1 MMKKKILS
9 LCMVAIMLNISVES
23 YAYSLNNIQ
32 LATNSDSTST
42 PSEGGG
48 PSSGGGEAEQP
59 PSAPPDGSN
68 SGDSAQPPSSSGG
81 STGAGGAGG
90 STTAPNTPL
99 PNKGGSN
106 SVELDGGIGEWGPDK
121 DKNLPNFNGTEGSEK
136 PDVDNALQEG
146 QYFTISATVPL
157 GMEFLIKNKDKHGF
171 STEGIFISPYYKV
184 INNGSHTLKV
194 HFESFEYATS
204 SSNKTSGLIQ
214 EELEK
219 VTILIDEDPMKNVE
233 QINSIWKNIWKV
245 IENNE
250 IIGQKLRHAIY
261 QVKFRSSMLPL
272 YNILTHTIEF
282 RKENLQLQE
291 KYDNMHNKIDNILN
305 QAKKELSADEYDL
318 LKMSYE
324 QAKNFAMYKDVMGA
338 VDGKLIPFWFGIHD
352 EIREILRKSNSSM
365 PIRSVGQ
372 AGMFYYLVW
381 YLPTDLKAI
390 VMTPDFTDFSLED
403 L

>member
-9 LCMVAIMLNISVES
+9 LCMVAIMLNFSVES

-81 STGAGGAGG
+81 STGTGGAGG

-99 PNKGGSN
+99 ENKGGSN

-136 PDVDNALQEG
+136 PDVDNELQEG

-157 GMEFLIKNKDKHGF
+157 NMEFLIKNENENGSSPNGK
-171 STEGIFISPYYKV
+171 FITPYYKV
-184 INNGSHTLKV
+184 INNGSHKLKV

-204 SSNKTSGLIQ
+204 STTKTSDLLK
-214 EELEK
+214 EELE
-219 VTILIDEDPMKNVE
+219 
-233 QINSIWKNIWKV
+233 
-245 IENNE
+245 
-250 IIGQKLRHAIY
+250 
-261 QVKFRSSMLPL
+261 PL
-272 YNILTHTIEF
+272 YVVSQPEKNNNMVEMKLNLTYDRPSNSYLKRIDLIPTNSPTITS
-282 RKENLQLQE
+282 R
-291 KYDNMHNKIDNILN
+291 
-305 QAKKELSADEYDL
+305 L
-318 LKMSYE
+318 LKSKKTNEEMLGELDPNE
-324 QAKNFAMYKDVMGA
+324 QARLYYGSDLWESPKSENVTKGVEANFNLKLAFSIE
-338 VDGKLIPFWFGIHD
+338 GKTTETNQPSGSPGD
-352 EIREILRKSNSSM
+352 
-365 PIRSVGQ
+365 
-372 AGMFYYLVW
+372 
-381 YLPTDLKAI
+381 T
-390 VMTPDFTDFSLED
+390 TPDTSPSQPPSAPTPSQPSNGTTSGDTSQSSQGSSTQGQQPNGDTSSEAQNPAGNGQQGQTN
-403 L
+403 

>member
-9 LCMVAIMLNISVES
+9 LCMVAIMLNFSVES

-81 STGAGGAGG
+81 STGTGGAGG

-99 PNKGGSN
+99 ENKGGSN

-136 PDVDNALQEG
+136 PDVDNELQEG

-157 GMEFLIKNKDKHGF
+157 NMEFLIKNENENGSSPNGK
-171 STEGIFISPYYKV
+171 FITPYYKV
-184 INNGSHTLKV
+184 INNGSHKLKV

-204 SSNKTSGLIQ
+204 STTKTSGLIT
-214 EELEK
+214 EKLEK
-219 VTILIDEDPMKNVE
+219 LYVVDNPTPNNNMVEMKLNLTYDRPSNSYLKRIDLIPTNSPTITSRLLKSSNSVE
-233 QINSIWKNIWKV
+233 Q
-245 IENNE
+245 
-250 IIGQKLRHAIY
+250 
-261 QVKFRSSMLPL
+261 
-272 YNILTHTIEF
+272 
-282 RKENLQLQE
+282 
-291 KYDNMHNKIDNILN
+291 
-305 QAKKELSADEYDL
+305 ELGELDPN
-318 LKMSYE
+318 E
-324 QAKNFAMYKDVMGA
+324 QARLYYGSDLWESPKSENVTKGVEANFNLKLAFSI
-338 VDGKLIPFWFGIHD
+338 DGKTTETNQPSG
-352 EIREILRKSNSSM
+352 S
-365 PIRSVGQ
+365 
-372 AGMFYYLVW
+372 
-381 YLPTDLKAI
+381 
-390 VMTPDFTDFSLED
+390 TPDTSPSQPPNGTTPGDTSQSSPDSSTQGQQPNGDTSSEVQNPAGNGQQGQRN
-403 L
+403 